1 VRSIPLDPAE
11 LRTAGALMLG
21 GGALLPILPGHPGIV
36 CPLRAMTGIPC
47 PLCGMTT
54 SVEETV
60 RLDLRDA
67 VAANP
72 AGVGAVV
79 VALALLFF
87 RPARLRLPWPILPL
101 TLLAMW
107 GWELHRFSIL

>member
-1 VRSIPLDPAE
+1 
-11 LRTAGALMLG
+11 MLG
-21 GGALLPILPGHPGIV
+21 GGVLLPILPSHPGIA
-36 CPLRAMTGIPC
+36 CPLRATTGIPC

-60 RLDLRDA
+60 RLDLHDA

-72 AGVGAVV
+72 AGVLAVAVAVLLLV
-79 VALALLFF
+79 V
-87 RPARLRLPWPILPL
+87 RPRNLRLPSAAVPL

-107 GWELHRFSIL
+107 AWELHRFSIL

>member
-1 VRSIPLDPAE
+1 
-11 LRTAGALMLG
+11 MLG
-21 GGALLPILPGHPGIV
+21 AGALLPILPGHPGIV
-36 CPLRAMTGIPC
+36 CPLRATTGIPC

-67 VAANP
+67 FAANP
-72 AGVGAVV
+72 AGVVAVA
-79 VALALLFF
+79 VALVLLVV
-87 RPARLRLPWPILPL
+87 RPTRLRLPWAVVPL

-107 GWELHRFSIL
+107 AWELHRFSIL